1 MKYLVIVGMAMV
13 LHGFNRGTEDIDL
26 LVNKATSNIALLKK
40 ALSILPDNAI
50 RDLLDC
56 DLEKYEIAR
65 AADEVVVNP
74 MGSKRDQF

>member
-13 LHGFNRGTEDIDL
+13 LHGFNRGTVDIDL

-40 ALSILPDNAI
+40 ALSILPENAI
-50 RDLLDC
+50 RDLLDS

-74 MGSKRDQF
+74 MWSTRDQF